1 MIDAD
6 LKPWLIEINSSPDFS
21 YSTPVTEA
29 LVRRVS
35 EDTCKV
41 VIDYAAWEA
50 AKTAARVEAR
60 AAAKRAAAAASGAAA
75 AAPPPPTF
83 RRGTKPFTV
92 VSARGA
98 RCAAELVVAVPS
110 GPPPGAVD
118 TSAAAEGS
126 GEPGEEALV
135 TAYPYVPPRSDGSSS
150 APAVESP
157 VKVGSDVPASMPAP
171 VAALT
176 FPPPPD
182 TGGWTCIFK
191 STVVAGSLTCT
202 AHDIMVFGSALRRP
216 VAPASASAPAKKM
229 ALAAQRKVPAPPAA
243 ESRSATALPAE
254 PQLSGRV
261 DGRSSRESEEEKEG
275 KEEEEAGP
283 ASSSADVEEVLAAP
297 SSEAVATARSSRIP
311 RHVGHARGSA
321 APQLQP
327 SARLLPSA
335 PVGGTGKAVLKLGV
349 ADFSLGSLPLRD
361 DGAGA
366 SLMDRSERSSASGAK
381 GGANASARAS
391 SGEPGV
397 RRSLSRPRAPSTG
410 NGHPRVAGGVSAE
423 AAAT

>member
-41 VIDYAAWEA
+41 VIDYAAWDA
-50 AKTAARVEAR
+50 AKTLARVEAR

-75 AAPPPPTF
+75 TAPPPSSF

-98 RCAAELVVAVPS
+98 RSAAELIVAVPS
-110 GPPPGAVD
+110 GPPPDDVD
-118 TSAAAEGS
+118 ASAAAAGS
-126 GEPGEEALV
+126 GEPGEETLV
-135 TAYPYVPPRSDGSSS
+135 TSYPYVPPRADGSSS
-150 APAVESP
+150 ALAIDSSVKIVSDGP
-157 VKVGSDVPASMPAP
+157 VAMPASVTAP
-171 VAALT
+171 T

-216 VAPASASAPAKKM
+216 VPAAAAPAKKM
-229 ALAAQRKVPAPPAA
+229 ASQRKAPAPAA
-243 ESRSATALPAE
+243 ESRSAALPAE

-261 DGRSSRESEEEKEG
+261 DGGSSRESEEEKEG
-275 KEEEEAGP
+275 KEEEEGVSAP
-283 ASSSADVEEVLAAP
+283 ASAEVEEVLAP

-311 RHVGHARGSA
+311 RHVGLVRGSA
-321 APQLQP
+321 APQSQQGP
-327 SARLLPSA
+327 SSARPLPSA
-335 PVGGTGKAVLKLGV
+335 AVGGTGKAVLKLGV
-349 ADFSLGSLPLRD
+349 AEFSLGSLPSRD

-366 SLMDRSERSSASGAK
+366 SLIDRSERSSASGAK
-381 GGANASARAS
+381 GGANVASARAS

-397 RRSLSRPRAPSTG
+397 RRSLSRPRAPSVG
-410 NGHPRVAGGVSAE
+410 NGHPRAAGGLSNPPPE
-423 AAAT
+423 